1 MSELNLEERVSK
13 IEQRNN
19 IVEKDKAWETSYFR
33 KLLIILFTY
42 LSIALYLKFIV
53 KIDPWINA
61 IVPAIGFLLSTLSL
75 SYFKKIWEKFIYKK

>member
-13 IEQRNN
+13 IEQRKN

-42 LSIALYLKFIV
+42 LSIAIYLKFIV